1 MSLKFWWDPIS
12 QPSRSVKYALI
23 KSTVDYEENE
33 ILVIKDTRSEDY
45 KNNVNPFGKVPT
57 IHDDDLKL
65 YESATQLRYIL
76 DNFCEDESLLPRS
89 DLKARAKVDFWL
101 DWNNTMG
108 RPSFCTLLLKL
119 IFLPKVFKAPLPS
132 EEETKD
138 LYEKVYIALTF
149 MNQSLED
156 QDYLA
161 GGELSIGDVQVY
173 NELYEAIIMCQLDL
187 DKYTNVAAWVER
199 VGKDQNI
206 KNLDEQFLARL
217 KNSE

>member
-1 MSLKFWWDPIS
+1 
-12 QPSRSVKYALI
+12 
-23 KSTVDYEENE
+23 
-33 ILVIKDTRSEDY
+33 
-45 KNNVNPFGKVPT
+45 
-57 IHDDDLKL
+57 
-65 YESATQLRYIL
+65 
-76 DNFCEDESLLPRS
+76 
-89 DLKARAKVDFWL
+89 
-101 DWNNTMG
+101 MG